1 MWRPLLRSRR
11 NLAIL
16 ALLVVVGYISFAQLG
31 LVHNSGGGGGG
42 SGGGGGGGRGAA
54 YGMIHSFG
62 SGKTAGTIKTQQVPY
77 GGGGGKEGHWD
88 FDVTV
93 DRDNHSLTRAQCDQT
108 FPLLYHEL
116 DRAKAYWK
124 GQQGDKKIG
133 PEQIDLKWSGDGGLS
148 GMIYK
153 QQVCTPALPVPAS
166 RWKRT

>member
-1 MWRPLLRSRR
+1 
-11 NLAIL
+11 
-16 ALLVVVGYISFAQLG
+16 
-31 LVHNSGGGGGG
+31 
-42 SGGGGGGGRGAA
+42 
-54 YGMIHSFG
+54 MIHSFG

-153 QQVCTPALPVPAS
+153 QQVCTPAMPVRHYVGRGIEWYERDPHG
-166 RWKRT
+166 